1 MLMAS
6 KRINRALVPDTE
18 GFSFRL
24 DTTGEGYKITF
35 RAAAELVSRM
45 GMTVL
50 QDTSGILE

>member
-1 MLMAS
+1 MAS

-24 DTTGEGYKITF
+24 DKTGEGYKITF